1 MWLKLLLN
9 QAVRQVA
16 EDKVRRWIDDAVAGP
31 GEAKDGAADQ
41 GAESSRAARGPQAE
55 ELVADRLLIFG
66 SQAEAGGWLDGA
78 TIAFDWPVE
87 AGRLFRG
94 SVAEREFVAWVAS
107 SDKADP
113 VFGERLI
120 ELVRP
125 RVAIVAGFG
134 VGLDEGT
141 PQGTIVIADRVR
153 DEGGGVI
160 RSAIGL
166 EQAEDDPRR
175 GIRYGL
181 ITTVSRPPAPGP
193 ERKSLHA
200 DSGAVLAEPDG
211 AGHVALLDRAGIPW
225 LAVRIA
231 TEGVEDAPSLQLR
244 ALLDQ
249 ATLSGK
255 IGAAVG
261 SLWQEPKSA
270 KELWRIQEDALR
282 AGDRLGKSLRWL
294 VGSLPT

>member
-31 GEAKDGAADQ
+31 GEAGGGEAGDGAADQ

-87 AGRLFRG
+87 AGRLYRG

-113 VFGERLI
+113 VFGKRLI

-166 EQAEDDPRR
+166 E
-175 GIRYGL
+175 
-181 ITTVSRPPAPGP
+181 
-193 ERKSLHA
+193 H
-200 DSGAVLAEPDG
+200 
-211 AGHVALLDRAGIPW
+211 
-225 LAVRIA
+225 
-231 TEGVEDAPSLQLR
+231 EGVEDAPSLQLR